1 MAKAPPIDLSN
12 LSYTP
17 GQLGYKY
24 GQPFGDPR
32 SFTASTGDDEINRFN
47 QWFRSQPWHQQF
59 ISGTQNQG
67 QGDLS
72 GTERDQLTSLAQQ
85 AGVPIAQ
92 GQVEIDKAGNLS
104 KKTFSERHPALT
116 QGLETA
122 GLAAASFFGT
132 PALGA
137 ALAPSIGAQAAKIA
151 APLLISAAGQG
162 VQGKAPTLA
171 GLAAGAVGGGL
182 STFLSPHLE
191 SALTEALGPTGAK
204 SAANV
209 VTQTL
214 ASATHGQAPTLG
226 GLATA
231 GVGSTVNTLTSRIN
245 DALAA
250 TLGPDAAKIATPLV
264 TQTLHSAAR
273 GQLPSPASLVTSGLR
288 GATQPSG
295 QPPSTT
301 PGPIYGPTPPPP
313 TAPTAQT
320 QSYQQPWQIAM
331 HSPTALYNT
340 PPAAQ
345 PPQNLDTMY
354 RYWQDQFNQGA
365 GQLG

>member
-1 MAKAPPIDLSN
+1 MAKAPPIDLSSLN
-12 LSYTP
+12 YTP

-32 SFTASTGDDEINRFN
+32 GFTASTGDDEINRFI
-47 QWFRSQPWHQQF
+47 QWLRGQPWHQQF

-67 QGDLS
+67 KGDLS
-72 GTERDQLTSLAQQ
+72 GTERDQLTSLMQQ
-85 AGVPIAQ
+85 AGVPVAQ
-92 GQVEIDKAGNLS
+92 GQVEVDKAGNLS
-104 KKTFSERHPALT
+104 KKTFTERHPALT
-116 QGLETA
+116 QALETT

-137 ALAPSIGAQAAKIA
+137 ALAPSIGAQAAKIV
-151 APLLISAAGQG
+151 APMLISAAGQG
-162 VQGKAPTLA
+162 EQGKAPTLT

-191 SALTEALGPTGAK
+191 SALTQALGPTGAK
-204 SAANV
+204 TAANV

-214 ASATHGQAPTLG
+214 AGAAGGQAPTAA
-226 GLATA
+226 GLAAA
-231 GVGSTVNTLTSRIN
+231 GVGSTVSSFTPRITAALT
-245 DALAA
+245 AA
-250 TLGPDAAKIATPLV
+250 LGPDAAKIATPLV
-264 TQTLHSAAR
+264 TQTLHTAAR

-320 QSYQQPWQIAM
+320 PYQQPWQIAM
-331 HSPTALYNT
+331 HSPQALYT
-340 PPAAQ
+340 APPAAQ
-345 PPQNLDTMY
+345 QPQNLDTMY

-365 GQLG
+365 GQTG